1 MKAIFTDMDGTL
13 LRNDHLVSKRTAD
26 TLKRISDLGN
36 KIVLASGRAYD
47 GMRGNLERLG
57 FRPLMATLN
66 GAYII
71 DEDRNEIFSS
81 PFRPEDLITISRVI
95 KSHGLSYMFFY
106 GEHWGAEEKND
117 FYEHELSVIGI
128 PGLVKQ
134 LEDMAGINDVHK
146 IIAVGTPEMV
156 SSSFSAIRK
165 ELSGFSVAK
174 SSPYYIEI
182 NNAGV
187 NKGLALETIAERY
200 GIDRKDTI
208 AFGDYDNDI
217 EMLEKAGVG
226 VAMANST
233 ENVLERTALR
243 TESNEDDGVAVFLES
258 YFSL

>member
-1 MKAIFTDMDGTL
+1 MSNLYFTLT
-13 LRNDHLVSKRTAD
+13 
-26 TLKRISDLGN
+26 
-36 KIVLASGRAYD
+36 
-47 GMRGNLERLG
+47 
-57 FRPLMATLN
+57 
-66 GAYII
+66 
-71 DEDRNEIFSS
+71 
-81 PFRPEDLITISRVI
+81 
-95 KSHGLSYMFFY
+95 
-106 GEHWGAEEKND
+106 
-117 FYEHELSVIGI
+117 
-128 PGLVKQ
+128 
-134 LEDMAGINDVHK
+134 
-146 IIAVGTPEMV
+146 
-156 SSSFSAIRK
+156 
-165 ELSGFSVAK
+165 
-174 SSPYYIEI
+174 I